1 MSVRD
6 NTTILSIA
14 AITCSILAGSYYYS
28 SKSSKKTSKK
38 DSANNDNEI
47 DENIEYITEED
58 IVKVFDSLFI
68 QMQNVISQLG
78 QQIQQIQMMG
88 QTIPQ
93 AQLRQL
99 IKGEF
104 ERALLAKQGQVFDE
118 HGMDEDCV
126 EEATME
132 FLAEPEKY
140 PKAKKAVQ
148 RFQMLW
154 ENVSGE
160 QVTNT
165 LTASSS
171 SKDSSAL
178 SNSTSSKKESLTKE
192 ELIKACKIYFDAL
205 TNAMR
210 DIVESLKDKG
220 ANLSDPMVLNQ
231 MQMEFASVANDKGE
245 EELREQVG
253 VTLDVFRSSI
263 EKYGEDPEVARTLAF
278 LQMKQQQ
285 DLASF
290 GVVTAM

>member
-1 MSVRD
+1 MSDRN
-6 NTTILSIA
+6 NTTFLSIA
-14 AITCSILAGSYYYS
+14 AITCSILAARSYYYS
-28 SKSSKKTSKK
+28 SKSGKKTSKK
-38 DSANNDNEI
+38 DCGSKNDTDI
-47 DENIEYITEED
+47 DGNIDYITEED
-58 IVKVFDSLFI
+58 IVKVFDALFI

-78 QQIQQIQMMG
+78 QQIQQLQMMG
-88 QTIPQ
+88 QDIPQ
-93 AQLRQL
+93 AQLRQV

-104 ERALLAKQGQVFDE
+104 ERGLEATQGKVFDE

-126 EEATME
+126 EEATIE

-165 LTASSS
+165 FTAS

-178 SNSTSSKKESLTKE
+178 SNSTASKNSLTKE
-192 ELIKACKIYFDAL
+192 ELLKACKIYFETL
-205 TNAMR
+205 TDAMR
-210 DIVESLKDKG
+210 DIVQSLKDKG

-245 EELREQVG
+245 EELRIQVG

-263 EKYGEDPEVARTLAF
+263 EKYGEDPDVTRTLAF

-285 DLASF
+285 DMASF
-290 GVVTAM
+290 GVATAM

>member
-1 MSVRD
+1 MSVYNRN
-6 NTTILSIA
+6 NTTLIA
-14 AITCSILAGSYYYS
+14 AITCSILAGTYYFI
-28 SKSSKKTSKK
+28 SSKKSKK
-38 DSANNDNEI
+38 ESNDNKN
-47 DENIEYITEED
+47 DTDNVEYITEED
-58 IVKVFDSLFI
+58 VVKVFDALFI

-88 QTIPQ
+88 QNIPQ

-104 ERALLAKQGQVFDE
+104 ERALLAKQGQIFDE

-126 EEATME
+126 QEATME

-160 QVTNT
+160 QVSATP
-165 LTASSS
+165 
-171 SKDSSAL
+171 SKESSAV
-178 SNSTSSKKESLTKE
+178 SSTPAKKESLSKE
-192 ELIKACKIYFDAL
+192 KLLESCTIYFDAL

-210 DIVESLKDKG
+210 DIVQNLKDKG
-220 ANLSDPMVLNQ
+220 ANLADPMVLNQ

-245 EELREQVG
+245 QELKDKMG
-253 VTLDVFRSSI
+253 VSLDVFRSSI
-263 EKYGEDPEVARTLAF
+263 EKYGEDPEVTRTLAL

-285 DLASF
+285 DLASL
-290 GVVTAM
+290 GVAAM